1 MLIVSP
7 EAASAIA
14 VVSDEAPLYSTPVRT
29 FFVWHGGGPATAAGA
44 IRTTEIATRPSANAA
59 GPCTVRLPRICT
71 MALLPSFSEDRR
83 CPPCTSMSEA
93 ARVSRQPDN
102 LRCRSATWLA
112 YSVRPYVVATGIARS
127 RRLTYDITRPRATC
141 ARRRRQGRTA
151 RGSDLR
157 PRPTPRDGTRSP
169 RASHAP
175 PPPTSPR
182 SRRSPGGPA
191 TRPNSSRAVLP
202 RSGSDSAL
210 LARRT
215 RSSSKPRLTKNACL
229 CLRVHSTRLGWMLE
243 LAMAAP

>member
-93 ARVSRQPDN
+93 ARVLETARQPSMPQRD
-102 LRCRSATWLA
+102 LA
-112 YSVRPYVVATGIARS
+112 RLQRPTLRS
-127 RRLTYDITRPRATC
+127 RRGHRKVPTVDIRHYA
-141 ARRRRQGRTA
+141 TA
-151 RGSDLR
+151 RGLR
-157 PRPTPRDGTRSP
+157 
-169 RASHAP
+169 
-175 PPPTSPR
+175 
-182 SRRSPGGPA
+182 
-191 TRPNSSRAVLP
+191 
-202 RSGSDSAL
+202 
-210 LARRT
+210 
-215 RSSSKPRLTKNACL
+215 
-229 CLRVHSTRLGWMLE
+229 ST
-243 LAMAAP
+243 